1 MSKQSI
7 IMAVVVV
14 VFVTII
20 SGYIIYQNVTG
31 GSVEKEL
38 KGEISLLLG
47 DIENVTGL
55 GFSNEQE
62 MEFSWMVEQDGE
74 IKEFPVN
81 GRQVEAKRVLDVN
94 SIKVED
100 YFKNNGFELDTYN
113 DASGTVI
120 GLSGY
125 KKDNTVCIVVAEI
138 CTEETSCFDK
148 SDITI
153 KCGYLDESSEP
164 ISFGDISEQELI
176 VKEGEDF
183 SVLLDANLTTGYQW
197 QMDFDHVFVQFLDV
211 SYTPPSTELV
221 GAGGVEKFDFKAM
234 NKGEVSIIFSY
245 LRPWEEKAP
254 IKKII
259 YNLIIK

>member
-14 VFVTII
+14 LFVALI
-20 SGYIIYQNVTG
+20 SGYIIYQNITG
-31 GSVEKEL
+31 ESVEEEL
-38 KGEISLLLG
+38 KGETSLLLE
-47 DIENVTGL
+47 DIENITGL

-74 IKEFPVN
+74 IKEFSVN
-81 GRQVEAKRVLDVN
+81 GRQVEAKRVLDVD
-94 SIKVED
+94 SIKIED
-100 YFKNNGFELDTYN
+100 YFKNNEFELDVYN
-113 DASGTVI
+113 DATGTVI

-125 KKDNTVCIVVAEI
+125 KKGNNVCIVVAEV

-164 ISFGDISEQELI
+164 ISFGDISEQELT
-176 VKEGEDF
+176 VKEGENF
-183 SVLLDANLTTGYQW
+183 SIFLDANLTTGYQW
-197 QMDFDHVFVQFLDV
+197 QMDLDRVFIQFLDV

-221 GAGGVEKFDFKAM
+221 GASGVEKFDFKAVS
-234 NKGEVSIIFSY
+234 KGMVNIIFSY

-259 YNLIIK
+259 YNLIIE